1 MNIIKRFSKKQ
12 GQGLVEYA
20 LILGLIAVVTAAI
33 IVTLGGKTSNKL
45 NEVSNQ
51 LGS

>member
-1 MNIIKRFSKKQ
+1 MKIMKRLNRA

-33 IVTLGGKTSNKL
+33 IVALGTKTSNKL
-45 NEVSNQ
+45 TAVSDQ
-51 LGS
+51 LN

>member
-1 MNIIKRFSKKQ
+1 MNIIKRFNKKH

-33 IVTLGGKTSNKL
+33 IVTLGQKTSNKL
-45 NEVSNQ
+45 NAVSQQ
-51 LGS
+51 LN